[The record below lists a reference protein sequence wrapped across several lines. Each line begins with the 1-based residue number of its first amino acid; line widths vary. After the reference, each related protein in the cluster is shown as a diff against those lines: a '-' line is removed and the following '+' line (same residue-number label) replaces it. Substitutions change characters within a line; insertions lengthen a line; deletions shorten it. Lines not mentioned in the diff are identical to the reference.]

1 MGTSRAIGA
10 LLCVVC
16 VVIAALYIYFPF
28 VVGYGTAPLWL
39 VLPVIIGIFILAGL
53 GFWLGWIM
61 FSTKEVS
68 PPPPAPSVV
77 ESEIER
83 EPESEKKE

>member
-1 MGTSRAIGA
+1 MGASRAIGA

-16 VVIAALYIYFPF
+16 VVIAALYVYFPF

-39 VLPVIIGIFILAGL
+39 VLPVIIGVFILAAL

-61 FSTKEVS
+61 ATTKEVS
-68 PPPPAPSVV
+68 PVPASAPSVV
-77 ESEIER
+77 ESK
-83 EPESEKKE
+83 PESEKKKK